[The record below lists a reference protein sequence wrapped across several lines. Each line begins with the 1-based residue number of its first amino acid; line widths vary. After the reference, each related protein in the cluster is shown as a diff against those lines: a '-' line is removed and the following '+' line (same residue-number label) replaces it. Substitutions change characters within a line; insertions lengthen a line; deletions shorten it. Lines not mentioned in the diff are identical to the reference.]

1 MGDDSQQ
8 LKLRAPVEDRQ
19 ALLFPSIE
27 SLSTVLSLNR
37 QRLATWDERLA
48 GQSVCQLR
56 EIARRELWSE
66 AQQYTLQYRDVDLSQ
81 CSFETAPFVITGH
94 QPEFFHPGVWFK
106 NFLLDR
112 IARQLGAVPIHLIID
127 NDVRESASIRVPGGS
142 VAEPMTQIVEYDQR
156 SPLPFEERL
165 IQDPTL
171 LDSFAQRVTE
181 MIHPLMPNTLLGERW
196 PTAIQEDAGESI
208 LARRVARFR
217 HRLEAD
223 CCLQTLEIP
232 MSIVCDQLPFQCLV
246 AQGID
251 DVEQIHR
258 VYNEALQEHRK
269 RNRIR
274 SSAHPVPNLDR
285 DDSWYELPFWIWTAQ
300 SPERQP
306 LYAMRRDGSL
316 HIRQGC
322 GANHWKLGSSAEQL
336 VTQLVDLR
344 QQGVKIRPRA
354 LLTTL
359 YARLFLS
366 DLFLHGIGGAKY
378 DELTDELIRRWL
390 RVEPPEILVAT
401 STVRLPISC
410 RRQDPARMAVLRQSL
425 RRLDYHPENFLKA
438 SDWGDGLGAQWLSQK
453 QFWIR
458 KEEPKERRKQRHD
471 YIAEANQNLRRLVM
485 DQRAAVTAEIEELQ
499 AWIPRQNLL
508 DSREYSFCLFPFDF
522 LREVM
527 INCLPSGE

>member
-8 LKLRAPVEDRQ
+8 LKLRAPVDDRR
-19 ALLFPSIE
+19 ALLSPSIDR
-27 SLSTVLSLNR
+27 LSTMLAQNR
-37 QRLATWDERLA
+37 QRLAAWTERLA
-48 GQSVCQLR
+48 GQTVSELR
-56 EIARRELWSE
+56 QIARREIWTE
-66 AQQYTLQYRDVDLSQ
+66 AQQYPRQYRDVDLSHR
-81 CSFETAPFVITGH
+81 SFETSPFIVTGH
-94 QPEFFHPGVWFK
+94 QPELFHPGVWFK

-112 IARQLGAVPIHLIID
+112 IARQSDAVPIHLIID
-127 NDVRESASIRVPGGS
+127 NDVRESASIKVPGGS
-142 VAEPMTQIVEYDQR
+142 VAEPITQIVEYDRR

-181 MIHPLMPNTLLGERW
+181 IIHPLIPDALLSDRW
-196 PTAIQEDAGESI
+196 LTAIQEDEGESI

-223 CCLQTLEIP
+223 CGLQTLEIP

-246 AQGID
+246 AQAID

-258 VYNEALQEHRK
+258 VYNEALREHRK

-274 SSAHPVPNLDR
+274 SNAHPVPNLNR

-322 GANHWKLGSSAEQL
+322 GANHWKLDNSAEQL

-390 RVEPPEILVAT
+390 RVEPPGILVAT
-401 STVRLPISC
+401 STVRLPISY

-425 RRLDYHPENFLKA
+425 RRLDYHPEDFLEA
-438 SDWGDGLGAQWLSQK
+438 SDLGDRLGAQWLSQK

-458 KEEPKERRKQRHD
+458 KEEPRGQRKQRHD
-471 YIAEANQNLRRLVM
+471 HIVEANQNLRRLVM
-485 DQRAAVTAEIEELQ
+485 DQRTAVTSELEELQ

-527 INCLPSGE
+527 IKCLPSGE